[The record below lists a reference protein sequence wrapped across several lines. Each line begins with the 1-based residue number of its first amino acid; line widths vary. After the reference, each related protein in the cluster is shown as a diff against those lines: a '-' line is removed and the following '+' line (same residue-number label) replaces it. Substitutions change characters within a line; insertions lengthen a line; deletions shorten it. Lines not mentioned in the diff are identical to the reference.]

1 MSRIGRRIACVI
13 CDAIMFPAL
22 TAFRVER
29 AFVGRDRAFPGWSQL
44 VSLFPGIL
52 GVYLRNAFYS
62 RVLNH
67 CERDAWISF
76 GTIFSS
82 SDASVG
88 RKAYIGN
95 YCCLGAVS
103 IEPDVLIASGVSIM
117 NGCRQH
123 GMESLDVPIR
133 EQPGV
138 FEPVTIG
145 EGSWIGE
152 KAVIAASVGRHC
164 VVGAGALVLKPLP
177 DYSIAVGSPARIIG
191 DRRDRKKTIA
201 ASADE

>member
-1 MSRIGRRIACVI
+1 MLPAVILCRIAT
-13 CDAIMFPAL
+13 L
-22 TAFRVER
+22 L
-29 AFVGRDRAFPGWSQL
+29 VGEQRAFPGWSHL
-44 VSLFPGIL
+44 ISLFPGTL
-52 GVYLRNAFYS
+52 GAYLRNAFYS
-62 RVLNH
+62 RILNH

-82 SDASVG
+82 SGASVG

-103 IEPDVLIASGVSIM
+103 VEADVLIASGVSIM

-123 GMESLDVPIR
+123 GMESLEVPIR

-138 FEPVTIG
+138 FQAVTIG

-191 DRRDRKKTIA
+191 DRRERKKVIA
-201 ASADE
+201 PSVKS

>member
-1 MSRIGRRIACVI
+1 MSSTGRRIAWLI
-13 CDAIMFPAL
+13 CDVIMCPAL
-22 TAFRVER
+22 IAFRVER
-29 AFVGRDRAFPGWSQL
+29 AFLGHDRAFPGWSQL
-44 VSLFPGIL
+44 ISLFPGTL

-62 RVLNH
+62 RSLKY
-67 CERDAWISF
+67 CERDTWISF

-82 SDASVG
+82 SDASIG

-103 IEPDVLIASGVSIM
+103 IEDDVLIASGVSIM

-123 GMESLDVPIR
+123 GMDSLDIPIR
-133 EQPGV
+133 EQTGV

-152 KAVIAASVGRHC
+152 KALIAANVGRHC

-191 DRRDRKKTIA
+191 DRRDRKKA
-201 ASADE
+201 EPASVNV